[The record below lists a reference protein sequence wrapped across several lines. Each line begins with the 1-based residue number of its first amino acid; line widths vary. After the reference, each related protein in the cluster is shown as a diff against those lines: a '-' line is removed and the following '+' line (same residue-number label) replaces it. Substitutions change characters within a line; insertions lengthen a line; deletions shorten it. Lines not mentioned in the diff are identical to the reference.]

1 MRKGLVLSVMVAAA
15 IVLLMVLGGCSS
27 TKTTTPTTPKTTPS
41 TGSTTT
47 VTMIDFAF
55 QPANLTIKVGTTV
68 KWVNNGAVAHEPAGQ
83 GFDTGL
89 IQPGASA
96 THTFTTEGTFPY
108 KCLIHPS
115 VMTGTITVNATGQSS
130 GGTTTPTTPSSNTPL
145 Y

>member
-1 MRKGLVLSVMVAAA
+1 
-15 IVLLMVLGGCSS
+15 
-27 TKTTTPTTPKTTPS
+27 
-41 TGSTTT
+41 
-47 VTMIDFAF
+47 MIDFAF

-68 KWVNNGAVAHEPAGQ
+68 KWVNNGAVPHEPSGT
-83 GFDTGL
+83 GFDTGT

-96 THTFTTEGTFPY
+96 THTFDTEGTFPY